1 MSHASE
7 YQLLAS
13 ECKLGLE
20 EINNFHDQGYLGPY
34 ALCTPEKMA
43 IVRNRIETEVLTKDG
58 PNKANREHARHLDSR
73 MMYDLCADP
82 AITNRVASLLGPD
95 IVLWSSNFWIKHP
108 GGKEIPWHQDINYWP
123 LDPPLN
129 VTAWLAIDAVT
140 VENSCVRI
148 IPGSHKKALPHIRLP
163 EGKWFDEGADISCV
177 DESKAIDME
186 LKPGQFFIFSER
198 LLHQSNPNRSSKRRM
213 GLSIRMTTPF
223 VKVYHDQSPP
233 LFPGH
238 KNIMI
243 LGEDRIGVNQMATV
257 PVR

>member
-1 MSHASE
+1 MTATASAC
-7 YQLLAS
+7 Q
-13 ECKLGLE
+13 LGLE
-20 EINNFHDQGYLGPY
+20 EIDKFHDQGYLGPY
-34 ALCTPEKMA
+34 TLCTAEKMA
-43 IVRNRIETEVLTKDG
+43 VVRNHIESVVLMKEG
-58 PNKANREHARHLDSR
+58 PNKASREHARHLDSR
-73 MMYDLCADP
+73 LMYDLCANP

-108 GGKEIPWHQDINYWP
+108 GGKEVPWHQDINYWP

-129 VTAWLAIDAVT
+129 VTAWLAIDEVT

-148 IPGSHKKALPHIRLP
+148 IPSSHKKMLPHIRVE
-163 EGKWFDEGADISCV
+163 EGKWFDEAVDMAYV

-186 LKPGQFFIFSER
+186 LKPGEFFIFSER
-198 LLHQSNPNRSSKRRM
+198 LLHQSNLNQSGKRRM

-238 KNIMI
+238 KNVMI
-243 LGEDRIGVNQMATV
+243 LGEDRIGVNQMAPV
-257 PVR
+257 PVG